1 MNAKRLFFACMIIAL
16 LAAGCAPAA
25 TSAPIATAPK
35 ATSGG
40 QPQAYPTSAPQY
52 QRPYASTATMAP
64 WPTSVPPTAAPMAT
78 QALAYPVQRPYA
90 RAVPGPA
97 DNYFQDYGINPFIDT
112 RQDHLSTFAVDVDT
126 ASYTIAR
133 RYVNDGSLPPQSE
146 VRVEEF
152 VNFFDPGYNSPP
164 DAAFAIY
171 ADGAPSP
178 FYKDG
183 TTILRIGIQGYQV
196 PDSERKPASLT
207 FVIDISGSMNLEN
220 RLGLVKQ
227 SLDILVKRLRSRD
240 TVGIVVY
247 GSNARVLIEPTKAT
261 QRDFILD
268 AINSL
273 TTEGATN
280 AEAGLRLGFDIAM
293 RSYRSDATNRVILC
307 SDGVAN
313 VGNVDANSILEF
325 VHGYIKEGIYLST
338 FGFGMGNLNDTLLE
352 QLADRGNGV
361 YAYIDTLEEAQRLFV
376 EELTS
381 TLQTIALDA
390 KVQVDFNPDVV
401 ACYRLMGYENRAVA
415 DQDFRNDSVDAG
427 EIGAGHHVV
436 AMYAVMFNPEAQ
448 GRIATVQLR
457 WQDPQTYQVTEIN
470 GNLNTWDLAGSFEQA
485 DPHYQLAA
493 AVAQYAEALRGS
505 PWAAHT
511 SMNRI
516 AEIVSRLSRAMPGDE
531 DMAEFASLVY
541 RVSQMWK
548 PDHID

>member
-1 MNAKRLFFACMIIAL
+1 MNAKRLFFASILIMWL
-16 LAAGCAPAA
+16 VSGCAAAA
-25 TSAPIATAPK
+25 TQAPIAVQPK
-35 ATSGG
+35 STNSS
-40 QPQAYPTSAPQY
+40 QPQVYPTQPPRAMP
-52 QRPYASTATMAP
+52 PTA
-64 WPTSVPPTAAPMAT
+64 VPPTAAPARPLMPTMAPMAT
-78 QALAYPVQRPYA
+78 SAPSQPITPPYYQPN
-90 RAVPGPA
+90 PGPQ
-97 DNYFQDYGINPFIDT
+97 DNYFQDYGVNPFIDT

-133 RYVNDGSLPPQSE
+133 RYVNDGSLPPQAE

-152 VNFFDPGYNSPP
+152 VNFFDPGYNPP
-164 DAAFAIY
+164 PSAAFAIY
-171 ADGAPSP
+171 ADGAQSP
-178 FYKDG
+178 FYSDG

-196 PDSERKPASLT
+196 PDNQRKPVSLT

-227 SLDILVKRLRSRD
+227 SLNILVKRLRPQD

-247 GSNARVLIEPTKAT
+247 GTSARVLIEPT
-261 QRDFILD
+261 QGSQHSYIIN

-273 TTEGATN
+273 RTEGATN
-280 AEAGLRLGFDIAM
+280 AEAGLRLGFDMAM
-293 RSYRSDATNRVILC
+293 RSYRSDASNRVILC

-325 VHGYIKEGIYLST
+325 VHGYIKEGVFLST

-352 QLADRGNGV
+352 QLADKGNGV
-361 YAYIDTLEEAQRLFV
+361 YAYVDTLEEAQRLFI
-376 EELTS
+376 ENLTS

-401 ACYRLMGYENRAVA
+401 ACYRLLGYENRAVA

-436 AMYAVMFNPEAQ
+436 AMYAVRFKPGAQ

-470 GNLNTWDLAGSFEQA
+470 GNLNTWDLAPSFDRA
-485 DPHYQLAA
+485 DLHYQLAA
-493 AVAQYAEALRGS
+493 VVAQYADALRGS
-505 PWAAHT
+505 PWAAGT
-511 SMNRI
+511 SMSQL
-516 AEIVSRLSRAMPGDE
+516 AEIANRLKWSMLDDGDV
-531 DMAEFASLVY
+531 AEFADLVY
-541 RVSQMWK
+541 RVSLMWN
-548 PDHID
+548 PDMLQ